1 MNQIPKTQIRK
12 LLGQAIRK
20 HRERLDL
27 TQEELAE
34 KAELH
39 RTYLADIERGARNP
53 SLETLRRI
61 ALGLGISLSELLK
74 TAEGKSVVRLVTPER
89 RG

>member
-1 MNQIPKTQIRK
+1 LKYIPKAQIKK

-20 HRERLDL
+20 HRERLDM

-39 RTYLADIERGARNP
+39 RTHLADIERGTRNP
-53 SLETLRRI
+53 SLESLRRI
-61 ALGLGISLSELLK
+61 ALGLGISISELFK
-74 TAEGKSVVRLVTPER
+74 TAEGNQTSTTNS
-89 RG
+89 